1 MDLSVW
7 GLQLASFVHF
17 ILTIDRQL
25 KMHIST
31 VPRTW
36 KTLSL
41 EHTVRDMHVPTCER
55 QLASL
60 NHIHEFVKIL
70 CYFSQKLVP
79 N

>member
-7 GLQLASFVHF
+7 GMQLASFVHF

-25 KMHIST
+25 KLHIST
-31 VPRTW
+31 LPMTW
-36 KTLSL
+36 KTLSR